1 MTPQQIWRNSSLSKI
16 PKLHVKWLTQAFVA
30 MVSEMS
36 LNEVVDPL
44 HESSLQ
50 ALLSKKKRKMKN
62 IQMRSKMRRRVLL
75 RNNPSILLMKM
86 NSHCF
91 ISQL

>member
-1 MTPQQIWRNSSLSKI
+1 MSKI

-50 ALLSKKKRKMKN
+50 ALLSHKEEEN
-62 IQMRSKMRRRVLL
+62 EEHSDEEQDEEEGTTEEQPFNTFDEDEFPLL
-75 RNNPSILLMKM
+75 HITTM
-86 NSHCF
+86 N
-91 ISQL
+91 LERAAE